1 VYASSFSGVAVAVAA
16 SRRRSSVNA
25 MTTTMATTTTMMM
38 RRHKS
43 TTTTPF
49 LLSDIG
55 EGIAEVELLQWFVR
69 SGDEIAQFD
78 RLCEVQSDKAT
89 VEITS
94 RFDGKIVDL
103 CGDVGDMIQVGS
115 PLMHIHVDGDNGANP
130 AISHQEDD
138 AQAHAQAHAV
148 SLHNINDEE
157 DMLQIPSK
165 ASSVI
170 SSSSYQNHVNGLA
183 NGGASNA
190 SAANHLLSTE
200 KVQTTPAV
208 RKIAKENNI
217 DLCTIAGTGI
227 NGRILKSDLLDHL
240 NGGQQSKRF
249 DQTTTNTANIQP
261 EKIENKELL
270 GSHHNHDRDQIEP
283 IRGVAR
289 LMARSMTLSLQVP
302 HFSYADE
309 VTMDNLK
316 DVRENLKPIV
326 EAEGLRLTYMPF
338 AIKAASIALNQYPKV
353 NCSFDDSN
361 MTLRYHQDHNIGVAM
376 DTSRGLVVPVIRACQ
391 NLSIFEITR
400 ELNRLQS
407 AAAEGKL
414 SESDFTDCTFSL
426 SNIGVIG
433 GTYMKPVIVPPQ
445 VAIGAIGKIQRLPR
459 FVGETDEVIAAHIM
473 QVSWSGDHRVLEGS
487 VMANFSNSWKSLME
501 NPSRMILKLK

>member
-1 VYASSFSGVAVAVAA
+1 
-16 SRRRSSVNA
+16 
-25 MTTTMATTTTMMM
+25 MMM

-43 TTTTPF
+43 TTMKTTTSTHTPF

-94 RFDGKIVDL
+94 RFDGKIVNL
-103 CGDVGDMIQVGS
+103 CGDVGDMIKVGS
-115 PLMHIHVDGDNGANP
+115 PLMHIHVDGDGANSV
-130 AISHQEDD
+130 ISHEEDD
-138 AQAHAQAHAV
+138 DVHAHAHAA

-165 ASSVI
+165 ASS
-170 SSSSYQNHVNGLA
+170 SYQNYVNVNGLA
-183 NGGASNA
+183 NGAASNM
-190 SAANHLLSTE
+190 SAVNPISTE

-217 DLCTIAGTGI
+217 DLYTIAGTGI

-240 NGGQQSKRF
+240 NGGQQFKSF
-249 DQTTTNTANIQP
+249 DQITTNTANIQP
-261 EKIENKELL
+261 EKIENKALL
-270 GSHHNHDRDQIEP
+270 GSHHDHDQIEP

-289 LMARSMTLSLQVP
+289 LMAKSMTLSLQVP

-316 DVRENLKPIV
+316 DVRENLKPIA

-353 NCSFDDSN
+353 NCSFDDSS

-414 SESDFTDCTFSL
+414 TESDFADCTFSL

-487 VMANFSNSWKSLME
+487 VMANFSNSWKLLME